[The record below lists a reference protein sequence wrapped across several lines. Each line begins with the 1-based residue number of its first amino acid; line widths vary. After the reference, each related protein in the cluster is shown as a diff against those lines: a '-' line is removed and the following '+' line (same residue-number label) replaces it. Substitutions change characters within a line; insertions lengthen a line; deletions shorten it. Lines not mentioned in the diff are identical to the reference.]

1 LTNLHAFSRGRWS
14 AFRGFFRFLEELM
27 MRTGIVFGLFGA
39 ALISAIAF
47 FAISDATV
55 VPMVAKGSGPGG
67 VQVTT
72 SGWFALLMSA
82 LGTGGF
88 TLAGIVTAVAS
99 RFGIP
104 LPGNSS
110 ETLISE
116 VVELTAS
123 FAALMRDKTNRAAQ
137 RRFFF
142 ALVDAAS
149 LIQGCET
156 SHEAGVISIKYRG
169 YAEPAVAETSK

>member
-1 LTNLHAFSRGRWS
+1 MKRSR
-14 AFRGFFRFLEELM
+14 
-27 MRTGIVFGLFGA
+27 IVLGLFSA
-39 ALISAIAF
+39 AFVSGLVFVAV
-47 FAISDATV
+47 SDSTV
-55 VPMVAKGSGPGG
+55 VPLVAKGAGPGG

-72 SGWFALLMSA
+72 AGWLALLTSA

-99 RFGIP
+99 RFGVS
-104 LPGNSS
+104 LPGQSS
-110 ETLISE
+110 EHLISE

-123 FAALMRDKTNRAAQ
+123 FSALMRDRSNRAYQ

-142 ALVDAAS
+142 ALVDSAS

-156 SHEAGVISIKYRG
+156 SHEAGVILIKYRG
-169 YAEPAVAETSK
+169 YAEPMSAENRLQSVETSQPR

>member
-1 LTNLHAFSRGRWS
+1 MTR
-14 AFRGFFRFLEELM
+14 M
-27 MRTGIVFGLFGA
+27 GIVFVLFGA
-39 ALISAIAF
+39 AIASALAF
-47 FAISDATV
+47 VALSNATV

-67 VQVTT
+67 VQVTA
-72 SGWFALLMSA
+72 SGWVALVMTA

-88 TLAGIVTAVAS
+88 TLAGFVTALAS
-99 RFGIP
+99 RFGIA
-104 LPGNSS
+104 LPGDSS

-116 VVELTAS
+116 VVELTTS
-123 FAALMRDKTNRAAQ
+123 FAALMRDRTNRAAQ

-142 ALVDAAS
+142 ARVDAAR

-169 YAEPAVAETSK
+169 YADPVASETSP

>member
-1 LTNLHAFSRGRWS
+1 
-14 AFRGFFRFLEELM
+14 M
-27 MRTGIVFGLFGA
+27 MTRTKIVFGLFGA
-39 ALISAIAF
+39 ALISAMAF
-47 FAISDATV
+47 VAMSDATV

-72 SGWFALLMSA
+72 TGWLALLMSA

-88 TLAGIVTAVAS
+88 TLAGIVTAVAG
-99 RFGIP
+99 RLGIP
-104 LPGNSS
+104 LPGNSG
-110 ETLISE
+110 ETLITE
-116 VVELTAS
+116 VVELTTS
-123 FAALMRDKTNRAAQ
+123 FAALMRDKSNRAAQ

-142 ALVDAAS
+142 ALVDAAR

-169 YAEPAVAETSK
+169 YADPVVTETSK